1 MAVGRFRFVA
11 KRLLFTIPL
20 LLGIVLIV
28 FLILEVTP
36 GDPVRQI
43 VGLRASEERLEEV
56 REELGLNDPV
66 WVQYTRYVGGV
77 LDGDLGYS
85 YKSRQSVASLIA
97 ERVPVTVWLLGFGL
111 LFSLLLSIPLGILS
125 ALKQN
130 RPIDHV
136 IRGVGLVGLTMP
148 SFWVGIILILLVALP
163 TGLFPVGG
171 FGETVSDHLHSIIL
185 PAVTLAIAVAP
196 IQIRATRAS
205 VIGVLGSEYISTARS
220 IGVPPWRLIR
230 RFVVRNAAPPV
241 IAILALDIGFLLFGA
256 VVIETTFALPGIGQ
270 GLVLAAR
277 GRDIPSIQ
285 GYTLLFAVVVV
296 VVYLVADIL
305 TAIVDPRVEIE
316 A

>member
-1 MAVGRFRFVA
+1 MGRFRFVL

-43 VGLRASEERLEEV
+43 VGLRASEERLDEV
-56 REELGLNDPV
+56 REELGLDDPV

-77 LDGDLGYS
+77 LGGDLGYS
-85 YKSRQSVASLIA
+85 YKSRQPVVSLIA
-97 ERVPVTVWLLGFGL
+97 ERIPVTVWLLGFGL
-111 LFSLLLSIPLGILS
+111 LFSLLLSMPLGILS

-130 RPIDHV
+130 RPVDHV

-171 FGETVSDHLHSIIL
+171 FGETTADHLHSIIL
-185 PAVTLAIAVAP
+185 PATTLAIAVAP
-196 IQIRATRAS
+196 IQIRAVRAS
-205 VIGVLGSEYISTARS
+205 VIGVMGSEYISTARS
-220 IGVPPWRLIR
+220 IGIPPARLMR

-285 GYTLLFAVVVV
+285 GYTLLFAIIVVA
-296 VVYLVADIL
+296 VYLLADIL
-305 TAIVDPRVEIE
+305 TAVVDPRVEIE

>member
-1 MAVGRFRFVA
+1 MGRFRFVL
-11 KRLLFTIPL
+11 KRLLLTIPL

-43 VGLRASEERLEEV
+43 VGLRASEERLDEV
-56 REELGLNDPV
+56 RKELGLDDPV
-66 WVQYTRYVGGV
+66 WVQYTRYVKGV
-77 LDGDLGYS
+77 AGGDLGYS
-85 YKSRQSVASLIA
+85 YKSRRSVTSLIA
-97 ERVPVTVWLLGFGL
+97 ERIPVTVWLLGFGL
-111 LFSLLLSIPLGILS
+111 LFSLLLSIPLGIIS

-148 SFWVGIILILLVALP
+148 SFWVGIILILLLALP

-171 FGETVSDHLHSIIL
+171 FGETTAEHLHSIIL
-185 PAVTLAIAVAP
+185 PATTLAIAVAP
-196 IQIRATRAS
+196 IQIRAMRTS
-205 VIGVLGSEYISTARS
+205 VIGVLESEYISTARS
-220 IGVPPWRLIR
+220 IGVPPRRLMR

-285 GYTLLFAVVVV
+285 GYSLLFAVIVVA
-296 VVYLVADIL
+296 VYLLADIL

>member
-1 MAVGRFRFVA
+1 VGRFRFVL

-43 VGLRASEERLEEV
+43 VGLRASEERLDEV
-56 REELGLNDPV
+56 REELGLDDPV

-77 LDGDLGYS
+77 LGGDLGYS
-85 YKSRQSVASLIA
+85 YKSRQPVVSLIA
-97 ERVPVTVWLLGFGL
+97 ERIPVTVWLLGFGL
-111 LFSLLLSIPLGILS
+111 LFSLLLSMPLGILS

-130 RPIDHV
+130 RPVDHV

-171 FGETVSDHLHSIIL
+171 FGETTADHLHSIIL
-185 PAVTLAIAVAP
+185 PATTLAIAVAP
-196 IQIRATRAS
+196 IQIRAVRAS
-205 VIGVLGSEYISTARS
+205 VIGVMGSEYISTARS
-220 IGVPPWRLIR
+220 IGIPPARLMR

-285 GYTLLFAVVVV
+285 GYTLLFAIIVVA
-296 VVYLVADIL
+296 VYLLADIL
-305 TAIVDPRVEIE
+305 TAVVDPRVEIE